1 MSASHARGS
10 RGIDELSRFLD
21 SPTQV
26 RVTNCAPSSTRVDP
40 TSKQCLRRHQKTQ
53 VRVGS
58 VGVRHVVEFDQKI
71 DVARVLVEVA
81 ASR

>member
-26 RVTNCAPSSTRVDP
+26 RVANCAQLKKVDP
-40 TSKQCLRRHQKTQ
+40 TSKQCLHGHQKIQ
-53 VRVGS
+53 IRVGS

>member
-26 RVTNCAPSSTRVDP
+26 RVANGAQLNKVDP
-40 TSKQCLRRHQKTQ
+40 TSKQCLHSHQKTQ
-53 VRVGS
+53 IRVGAI
-58 VGVRHVVEFDQKI
+58 GVWNVVEFDQKI